1 MTSDQEPKAYLSS
14 FINIPWLRIGLALVL
29 SAIAIVVLARNVNFD
44 DVRVAYSESN
54 QAYIALAL
62 LILILTLFIKAWR
75 WQLMFVPKEKR
86 PKYGPVYHAMLLG
99 QFFNLILPI
108 RIGDLARVYSLD
120 SQTNVG
126 KAKSLSTLVIEKA
139 LEIIGLILSV
149 LLLIPFFVVP
159 EFVLESGYPLAAV
172 GITTLLILV
181 YLAYRPDHTIKA
193 VTNIARILPDRLEQR
208 VTRVIV
214 AGLEGLEALR
224 NWRLSLWL
232 GVLTFITVLLSVM
245 VPLTLFL
252 AFDLSFGVLEAVLLN
267 AVVTL
272 GMVPPSTPGKILVF
286 EGLVIFM
293 LRQFGIENGSL
304 MLSYAIIFH
313 LVVIVPQI
321 LLGGISFA
329 RGGYRIPSSN
339 GPEASTSSQQS

>member
-1 MTSDQEPKAYLSS
+1 MTSDREPKVYLSS
-14 FINIPWLRIGLALVL
+14 FANIPWLRIGLALVL
-29 SAIAIVVLARNVNFD
+29 SAIAIVVLARNVNLD

-62 LILILTLFIKAWR
+62 LIMILTLFVKARR
-75 WQLMFVPKEKR
+75 WQLMFVPEEKR

-99 QFFNLILPI
+99 QFFNLILPM

-120 SQTNVG
+120 SQTNAG
-126 KAKSLSTLVIEKA
+126 KAKSLSTLVIEKT
-139 LEIIGLILSV
+139 LEIMGLILSV

-172 GITTLLILV
+172 GIASLLILL
-181 YLAYRPDHTIKA
+181 YLAYRTDRVIHLVKRVA
-193 VTNIARILPDRLEQR
+193 SFLPDRIER
-208 VTRVIV
+208 RFTRVIV
-214 AGLEGLEALR
+214 AGLEGLDALR
-224 NWRLSLWL
+224 NWRLTLWL
-232 GVLTFITVLLSVM
+232 GILTFLSVVLAVM
-245 VPLTLFL
+245 VPLALFL
-252 AFDLSFGVLEAVLLN
+252 AFDLPFGIVEAVLLN
-267 AVVTL
+267 VVVTL

-293 LRQFGIENGSL
+293 LTQFGIENGSL

-321 LLGGISFA
+321 LLGSISFA
-329 RGGYRIPSSN
+329 RGGYRIPSSS
-339 GPEASTSSQQS
+339 GREASTSS